1 MFDLEK
7 SIADWRK
14 QMLAAGIKAPVP
26 LEELEIHLRE
36 EIEQQM
42 KSGLKGQKAF
52 EIATRQMG
60 SASTLKKEFKKTN
73 MKTLNLKVAI
83 LAFTALAF
91 LDAVLLTFIF
101 LPAFHGNGALVAVWW
116 IFNAPGMLLA
126 ISFQQSFQQS
136 FQHYMNI
143 QLPESSFIYLLICAG
158 VFSAFVWSIV
168 GGFVFRPK
176 KLPESAKS

>member
-7 SIADWRK
+7 SIADWRL
-14 QMLAAGIKAPVP
+14 QMLAAGIKTPVP

-36 EIEQQM
+36 EIEQQIQL
-42 KSGLKGQKAF
+42 GLKGQNAF
-52 EIATRQMG
+52 EIATRQIG
-60 SASTLKKEFKKTN
+60 SASTLKKEFKKSN

-83 LAFTALAF
+83 LTFTALAF

-101 LPAFHGNGALVAVWW
+101 LPAFHVHGALVAVWW

-126 ISFQQSFQQS
+126 IGFQQS

-143 QLPESSFIYLLICAG
+143 QLPESCFIYLLICAG

-176 KLPESAKS
+176 KLPESVKS